1 VYKYCEGKVKSTHPT
16 ESETEREILYG
27 EGNVW
32 FVIVSFAIWLLCHL
46 LFKIVYSTRLETRT
60 KESGM
65 MANISL

>member
-16 ESETEREILYG
+16 ESETEREIIHG

-32 FVIVSFAIWLLCHL
+32 FFIESFASWLYGHC